1 MRDYQPS
8 KRTMESTTNSTRV
21 RAPNYTVKEQSH
33 RYDSA
38 DLKPQGG
45 PGDDGWT
52 VSKTKKS
59 VLSFKR
65 ATKIGTLN
73 VRTVRTVEKRE
84 ELGYLFEESS
94 LQILAIQEHRILHD
108 EPVKRTVIGRKRTV
122 IGRKSH
128 LITTTAVRNT
138 NNAAIGGVGFVLSAG
153 ANKW

>member
-108 EPVKRTVIGRKRTV
+108 EPVKRTVIGRK
-122 IGRKSH
+122 SH